1 MNTWHHFAVSGV
13 ETWLWLPPLA
23 AMVIAFFTS
32 MVGISG
38 AFLLVPFQLSALGF
52 ASPSASATNLV
63 FNLLAIPGGVFHY
76 WRENRL
82 FWPLALIVT
91 AGGAPGTFAG
101 AWLRT
106 HWLAERSLFEPFV
119 ALILAYL
126 AWRML
131 ADWRRK
137 GVPSSPAGTVRLL
150 AADWREIRFAHGET
164 THAFTVLPMLALSFV
179 VGVIGTAYGIGGG
192 SFMVPLC
199 LAVWRLPLHAI
210 AGTTPVR
217 RRKRAPVAV
226 WRLPLHAIA
235 GATLTATLLTSA
247 IALVAYSWLPA
258 PAGVAVRPDWALG
271 VAFGAGGLVGTYL
284 GARMQKRVPQR
295 TLKGFLALLLL
306 GLAIHYAWPK

>member
-1 MNTWHHFAVSGV
+1 MTAWHHFAVSGV
-13 ETWLWLPPLA
+13 DTWLWLPPLA
-23 AMVIAFFTS
+23 AMAIAFLTS

-38 AFLLVPFQLSALGF
+38 AFLLVPFQLSVLGF
-52 ASPSASATNLV
+52 ASPAASATNLV
-63 FNLLAIPGGVFHY
+63 FNLVAIPGGMLRY
-76 WRENRL
+76 GRENRL

-106 HWLAERSLFEPFV
+106 HWLAQQSAFEPFV
-119 ALILAYL
+119 AVILTYL
-126 AWRML
+126 AWRMWI
-131 ADWRRK
+131 DWRRE
-137 GVPSSPAGTVRLL
+137 GAAGSPVGAVRLL
-150 AADWREIRFAHGET
+150 AANWRQVRFAYAEAE
-164 THAFTVLPMLALSFV
+164 HAFSVLPMLVLSFG

-199 LAVWRLPLHAI
+199 LAI
-210 AGTTPVR
+210 
-217 RRKRAPVAV
+217 

-235 GATLTATLLTSA
+235 GATLTATFLTSA
-247 IALVAYSWLPA
+247 IALAAYSWLPA

-271 VAFGAGGLVGTYL
+271 LAFGVGGLAGAYL

-306 GLAIHYAWPK
+306 GLAIHYAWPN